1 MNKWRL
7 SNLSELT
14 TNLFSMELTHLGLEA
29 FKLLISQDMQYMQLI
44 SIFRYENKIAWN
56 NKFVIKL
63 KLFI

>member
-44 SIFRYENKIAWN
+44 SIFRYENK
-56 NKFVIKL
+56 L
-63 KLFI
+63 L